1 MKKTLIAT
9 GMLLALGTAGSANAA
24 FTALGDGDYTMD
36 ITSGCFD
43 FGNCAVNGNGTLTDA
58 SSANQATFSGF
69 GSGIVGDGIM
79 GQIGFTIS
87 GGALSVTSYSQDSYL
102 NTAGGT
108 FYLQDQGASG
118 NGGLMGMTID
128 GTGNVAFDPTGRD
141 GIAAKFAG
149 SLGLQEWNRD
159 NTTDGLG
166 SGVWTTFTTGTS
178 TNRGQG
184 FASPFTITGSAL
196 ADSGAGMWTG
206 QLVSAG
212 NIGQAWGDFNN
223 TQYSE
228 IWDVKITQQGGGG
241 NPVPVPA
248 AVWLFGSGLMGLVGV
263 ARRRK
268 SA

>member
-9 GMLLALGTAGSANAA
+9 GMMLALGTAGSANAA
-24 FTALGDGDYTMD
+24 FTALGDGDYMMD

-43 FGNCAVNGNGTLTDA
+43 FGNCQASGKGALTDNTNA
-58 SSANQATFSGF
+58 AEATISGF
-69 GSGIVGDGIM
+69 GSGIVNDGVM
-79 GQIGFTIS
+79 GKIGFTIT
-87 GGALSVTSYSQDSYL
+87 GGAISVTSYSQDSYL
-102 NTAGGT
+102 NTTGGT
-108 FYLQDQGASG
+108 FYLQDQGATG
-118 NGGLMGMTID
+118 NGGDMGLTID
-128 GTGNVAFDPTGRD
+128 QVSGAMTFDPTGRD

-149 SLGLQEWNRD
+149 SLGLQQWNFD

-166 SGVWTTFTTGTS
+166 SGAYDVFTTGS
-178 TNRGQG
+178 DTNRAQG
-184 FASPFTITGSAL
+184 FVGAFTVSGSDLVDA
-196 ADSGAGMWTG
+196 GAGMWTG
-206 QLVSAG
+206 TLASAG

-228 IWDVKITQQGGGG
+228 IWDVKVSA
-241 NPVPVPA
+241 VPVPA